1 MGNNTS
7 IKTVHFI
14 LLKYVIMFVRKELA
28 FHRVL
33 VALGMLDI
41 GETVLSMWD
50 KQAITQSN
58 IFSQTDNLFW
68 LPIRNVGFGKMMAK
82 MKI

>member
-41 GETVLSMWD
+41 GETVLSM
-50 KQAITQSN
+50 
-58 IFSQTDNLFW
+58 
-68 LPIRNVGFGKMMAK
+68 
-82 MKI
+82 